1 MSRIWYNRCKC
12 RNYLS
17 AEVIDLLSVYQ
28 AMQTALHLACRK
40 NHVQV
45 AKFLVSNGGDMNIKD
60 KVCSEDAVS
69 FPSGSLL
76 CVFRITNFHMNMEIL
91 IYRPY

>member
-17 AEVIDLLSVYQ
+17 AELIDLLSVNQYL
-28 AMQTALHLACRK
+28 QTALHLACWN

-45 AKFLVSNGGDMNIKD
+45 AEFLVSNGGDMNIKD
-60 KVCSEDAVS
+60 KVCSEDVVS
-69 FPSGSLL
+69 SLSGSLL
-76 CVFRITNFHMNMEIL
+76 CVFSLTNFHMNMGIP
-91 IYRPY
+91 ICRTY